1 MGTGWLSP
9 FYGLSRMNAPTLFI
23 DVCSV
28 GQPGGVTTPI
38 AQNFESGRTVDGSV
52 VLTMSRASGLASG
65 SSGSSGGCGWAG
77 LEWAG
82 VGWSGL
88 RWAKN
93 LQVAVGMPW

>member
-9 FYGLSRMNAPTLFI
+9 FYGVSRMNAPTLFI

-38 AQNFESGRTVDGSV
+38 AQNFARGRTVDGYV

-65 SSGSSGGCGWAG
+65 SSGGCGCAGLGWGGVGWAG
-77 LEWAG
+77 LG
-82 VGWSGL
+82 
-88 RWAKN
+88 WAKN